1 MGNTRRKFSSEFK
14 TKVVLEALKERQ
26 TLSELASLFGVHPQ
40 QITNWKKEF
49 LEKSTQIFELKS
61 SGKSPDEDQ
70 DKEKEFLY
78 AQIGQQKVEIEF
90 LKKKWHQIQALKKGG
105 R

>member
-14 TKVVLEALKERQ
+14 SKVVLEALKERQ
-26 TLSELASLFGVHPQ
+26 TLSELASLFEVHPQ

-49 LEKSTQIFELKS
+49 MEKSAQIFELKS
-61 SGKSPDEDQ
+61 VVKSSVEEQ
-70 DKEKEFLY
+70 EKEFLY

-90 LKKKWHQIQALKKGG
+90 LKKKWHQIQASNKGVK
-105 R
+105 

>member
-14 TKVVLEALKERQ
+14 SKVVLEALKERQ
-26 TLSELASLFGVHPQ
+26 TLSELASLFEVHPQ

-49 LEKSTQIFELKS
+49 MEKSAQIFELKS
-61 SGKSPDEDQ
+61 VVKSSVEEQ
-70 DKEKEFLY
+70 EKEFLY

-90 LKKKWHQIQALKKGG
+90 LKKKWHQIQSSNKGVK
-105 R
+105 

>member
-26 TLSELASLFGVHPQ
+26 TLAELASLFQIHPQ

-49 LEKSTQIFELKS
+49 LEKSTQVFELASKAS
-61 SGKSPDEDQ
+61 DSTEEHQ
-70 DKEKEFLY
+70 KEKEFLY
-78 AQIGQQKVEIEF
+78 AQIGHQKVEIEF
-90 LKKKWHQIQALKKGG
+90 F
-105 R
+105 

>member
-14 TKVVLEALKERQ
+14 SKVVLEALKERQ
-26 TLSELASLFGVHPQ
+26 TLSELASLFEVHPQ

-49 LEKSTQIFELKS
+49 MEKSAQIFELKS
-61 SGKSPDEDQ
+61 VGKSSVEEQ
-70 DKEKEFLY
+70 EKEFLY

-90 LKKKWHQIQALKKGG
+90 LKKKWHQIQASNKGVK
-105 R
+105 

>member
-14 TKVVLEALKERQ
+14 SKVVLEALKERQ
-26 TLSELASLFGVHPQ
+26 TLSELASLFEVHPQ

-49 LEKSTQIFELKS
+49 MEKSAQIFELKS
-61 SGKSPDEDQ
+61 VGKSSVEEQ
-70 DKEKEFLY
+70 EKEFLY

-90 LKKKWHQIQALKKGG
+90 LKKKWHHIQASNKGVK
-105 R
+105 

>member
-14 TKVVLEALKERQ
+14 SKVVLEALKERQ
-26 TLSELASLFGVHPQ
+26 TLSELASLFGIHPQ

-49 LEKSTQIFELKS
+49 LEKSAQIFELKS
-61 SGKSPDEDQ
+61 AGKSNIEEQ
-70 DKEKEFLY
+70 EKEFLY

-90 LKKKWHQIQALKKGG
+90 LKKKWNQIQALNKGAK
-105 R
+105 